1 MFSHGQFYVAL
12 SRVGQRSTIKIL
24 TGSTK
29 YHGKEVY
36 FCDNVV
42 FLAVRKGTII
52 CHTVIQIYF
61 RDNPVYYFL
70 FDHGSHIFP
79 SD

>member
-1 MFSHGQFYVAL
+1 MIVRNRIQEDRKATFQGDTLAKIGIYLPTQILSHGQFYVAL
-12 SRVGQRSTIKIL
+12 SCVGQSSAIKIL

-42 FLAVRKGTII
+42 FSEIL
-52 CHTVIQIYF
+52 
-61 RDNPVYYFL
+61 
-70 FDHGSHIFP
+70 
-79 SD
+79 